1 MGAKPCRID
10 YTLIYLVDTYDFHV
24 DIIEMIRITHC
35 DCSCAIAPAT
45 SCGSAVKTNTDINST
60 FEMKHIHLK
69 LCLATASH
77 KWVKLTHICLV
88 RDQACAHLD
97 VNISDL
103 IGR

>member
-10 YTLIYLVDTYDFHV
+10 YTYDFHV

-60 FEMKHIHLK
+60 FQMKHIHLK

-77 KWVKLTHICLV
+77 KWVRLTHICLV

-97 VNISDL
+97 VKTHISFL
-103 IGR
+103 ISVI